1 MRVFVRAARAA
12 VLLAIVLAAAGCG
25 DPPTK
30 EMNQAQGAIDAARAA
45 GAEQYASDEYKA
57 AVDALRRAQDAVGQ
71 RDYRQALNDALDSR
85 ERAQNA
91 AREASSQ
98 KALARSQAE
107 RLLAEVTTAVA
118 AATGRL
124 DAAHA
129 AKVPAKSLQGRPG
142 RCHGHSA
149 RLARS
154 GDGARAGGLSD
165 GSAGARRPRGQ
176 GSRGHRA
183 DRPDSVVARG
193 QDTPQTVTEF
203 GVRNSECGAEP
214 SELGLPDVRNL
225 MADSESGDVE
235 LPSPPRDAFG
245 ADRGHERDGH
255 QRSASH
261 VPSQTTSAHP
271 VRKTPSS
278 VQSTCCAPPGAMT
291 STDRSA
297 PPCAIAAIADAH
309 APVPDDSVGP
319 TPRSQI
325 RIRTR
330 LR

>member
-1 MRVFVRAARAA
+1 MRVLVRAARAA
-12 VLLAIVLAAAGCG
+12 VLLAIVLATAGCG

-129 AKVPAKSLQGRPG
+129 ARVPAKSLQGAQDVVTATQ
-142 RCHGHSA
+142 HA
-149 RLARS
+149 LQE
-154 GDGARAGGLSD
+154 AGTAL
-165 GSAGARRPRGQ
+165 GQ
-176 GSRGHRA
+176 E
-183 DRPDSVVARG
+183 DY
-193 QDTPQTVTEF
+193 
-203 GVRNSECGAEP
+203 
-214 SELGLPDVRNL
+214 L
-225 MADSESGDVE
+225 MAQRV
-235 LPSPPRDAFG
+235 L
-245 ADRGHERDGH
+245 ADGVAKVRAATAQID
-255 QRSASH
+255 QILSSH
-261 VPSQTTSAHP
+261 AG
-271 VRKTPSS
+271 KTPHK
-278 VQSTCCAPPGAMT
+278 P
-291 STDRSA
+291 
-297 PPCAIAAIADAH
+297 
-309 APVPDDSVGP
+309 
-319 TPRSQI
+319 
-325 RIRTR
+325 
-330 LR
+330 